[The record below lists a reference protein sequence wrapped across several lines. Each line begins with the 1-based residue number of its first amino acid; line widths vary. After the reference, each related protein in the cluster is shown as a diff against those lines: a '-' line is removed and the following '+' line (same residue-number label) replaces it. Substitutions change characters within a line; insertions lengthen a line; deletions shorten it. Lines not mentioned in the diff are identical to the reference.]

1 MKFLKLGVKRF
12 FQGVA
17 LVIALPA
24 AAMAVFGR
32 FKPVYTFF
40 AQLLALGPGMPGSYL
55 RAAYYKLT
63 LRGCS
68 IDIALS
74 FGTYFVE
81 PDTTVAPLVSIG
93 SYGVI
98 GRSAIGRGCQIASH
112 VLIPSGRRQ
121 HVRNPGGSL
130 NNLTKDRITIG
141 ADCWIGDAA
150 IVMADL
156 GDGTTVGAG
165 SVVTKPVP
173 PHTLV
178 VGNPARPVQSA
189 PAQDDRAIEAVVP
202 KGS

>member
-1 MKFLKLGVKRF
+1 VRLVKLGVKRL

-17 LVIALPA
+17 LVIVLPA
-24 AAMAVFGR
+24 AILAVFGR
-32 FKPVYTFF
+32 LKPVYTFF
-40 AQLLALGPGMPGSYL
+40 AQCFALGPGMPGSYL

-63 LRGCS
+63 LRDCS
-68 IDIALS
+68 IDVTLS

-81 PDTTVAPLVSIG
+81 PDTSVGPLVAIG

-121 HVRNPGGSL
+121 HVRNPDGSL
-130 NNLTKDRITIG
+130 SNLVKDRVMIG

-150 IVMADL
+150 VVMSDL
-156 GDGTTVGAG
+156 GDGATVGAG

-178 VGNPARPVQSA
+178 VGNPARPLPTA
-189 PAQDDRAIEAVVP
+189 PSQTDGALEAVTP
-202 KGS
+202 DRS